1 MGGEGCGDI
10 ASMNFLLR
18 TLLRQR
24 LWLDEWNDDLVQ
36 DNVGMDPSM
45 TNTFTNKSFKGST
58 MRAVTSP
65 QGGWGECN
73 NLLEDWQEV
82 SPQEISSCNGRQVRV
97 LSGIGWKSFLSKR
110 NQFAVCRVVSR
121 GEGVEGYLPFGS
133 RRNQSIFEFTSS

>member
-1 MGGEGCGDI
+1 VRVERDI
-10 ASMNFLLR
+10 ASMDFLLR

-58 MRAVTSP
+58 VRAVTSP

-73 NLLEDWQEV
+73 NLLEDW
-82 SPQEISSCNGRQVRV
+82 
-97 LSGIGWKSFLSKR
+97 
-110 NQFAVCRVVSR
+110 
-121 GEGVEGYLPFGS
+121 
-133 RRNQSIFEFTSS
+133 